1 MDERGWNFGLAV
13 IVGDRFPEKAAT
25 IGRAQRFERIGIQ
38 TRAADA
44 REDRE
49 KQAARQSP
57 RLRARR
63 VRGRRSIYGF
73 AGHRITTIVANV
85 GK

>member
-1 MDERGWNFGLAV
+1 MEFLFDGYRRRSLFRETS
-13 IVGDRFPEKAAT
+13 T
-25 IGRAQRFERIGIQ
+25 IGRPQRFERIGIQ
-38 TRAADA
+38 ARAADA
-44 REDRE
+44 RENRE
-49 KQAARQSP
+49 KQTVRQSP

-63 VRGRRSIYGF
+63 VRVRGSIYGF